1 MLDVSRL
8 VGSVLDTVGFKK
20 LGLDVSW
27 CEVNEVNPIFKG
39 VSLGIDNF
47 ETIVEFEITGQVA
60 YDIYLDV
67 VVGNG
72 LFDLH
77 YCKVYKEDDSKIY
90 KFYRSNELRE
100 LQDYLR
106 TQFM

>member
-8 VGSVLDTVGFKK
+8 VGSVLDIVDFKK

-27 CEVNEVNPIFKG
+27 CEVSEVNPIFTRLG
-39 VSLGIDNF
+39 LGISPF
-47 ETIVEFEITGQVA
+47 ENIIEFEIKGHA
-60 YDIYLDV
+60 NYDIYLDI
-67 VVGNG
+67 VVGKD
-72 LFDLH
+72 LLDLH
-77 YCKVYKEDDSKIY
+77 YCKVYKVYNSKFC
-90 KFYRSNELRE
+90 KFYRSKELRE

>member
-8 VGSVLDTVGFKK
+8 VGSVLDTVDFKK

-27 CEVNEVNPIFKG
+27 CEVNPIFKG
-39 VSLGIDNF
+39 VGLGISSF
-47 ETIVEFEITGQVA
+47 ENIIEFEIKGHA
-60 YDIYLDV
+60 NYDIYLDV
-67 VVGNG
+67 VVGSG
-72 LFDLH
+72 LLDLH

-90 KFYRSNELRE
+90 KFYRSKELRE

>member
-8 VGSVLDTVGFKK
+8 VGSVLDIVDFKK

-27 CEVNEVNPIFKG
+27 CEVTEVNPIFTKLD
-39 VSLGIDNF
+39 LGIDKI
-47 ETIVEFEITGQVA
+47 ETIVDFEIKGKVN

-67 VVGNG
+67 VVGRG
-72 LFDLH
+72 LLDLH
-77 YCKVYKEDDSKIY
+77 YCKVYKEDGSKIC
-90 KFYRSNELRE
+90 KFYRSNKLRE
-100 LQDYLR
+100 FQDYLR

>member
-8 VGSVLDTVGFKK
+8 VGSVLDTVDFKK

-27 CEVNEVNPIFKG
+27 CGVSEVNPIFKG
-39 VSLGIDNF
+39 VGMGIDRF
-47 ETIVEFEITGQVA
+47 ETIVEFEIKGHA
-60 YDIYLDV
+60 NYDIYLDV
-67 VVGNG
+67 VVGGSLLG
-72 LFDLH
+72 LY
-77 YCKVYKEDDSKIY
+77 YCKVYKEDGSKIC
-90 KFYRSNELRE
+90 KFYRSKVVRE

>member
-8 VGSVLDTVGFKK
+8 VGSVLDIVDFKK

-39 VSLGIDNF
+39 VGLGISPF
-47 ETIVEFEITGQVA
+47 ENIIEFEIKGYA
-60 YDIYLDV
+60 NYDIYLDV
-67 VVGNG
+67 VVGSG
-72 LFDLH
+72 LLDLH
-77 YCKVYKEDDSKIY
+77 YCKVYKEDSSKIY
-90 KFYRSNELRE
+90 KFYRSKELRE
-100 LQDYLR
+100 LQDYLS

>member
-8 VGSVLDTVGFKK
+8 VGSVLDIVDFKK

-39 VSLGIDNF
+39 VGLGIDRF
-47 ETIVEFEITGQVA
+47 ETIVEFEIIGHVD

-67 VVGNG
+67 VVGSG
-72 LFDLH
+72 LLDLH
-77 YCKVYKEDDSKIY
+77 YSKVYKEDDSKIC
-90 KFYRSNELRE
+90 KFYRSKELRE

>member
-1 MLDVSRL
+1 MLEVSKL
-8 VGSVLDTVGFKK
+8 VGSVLDTVDFKK

-27 CEVNEVNPIFKG
+27 YEVIEVNSIFTK
-39 VSLGIDNF
+39 SALGIDKI
-47 ETIVEFEITGQVA
+47 ETIVDFEIKGKVN

-67 VVGNG
+67 VVGSG
-72 LFDLH
+72 LLDLH

-90 KFYRSNELRE
+90 KFYRSKELRE

>member
-8 VGSVLDTVGFKK
+8 VGSVLDIVDFKK

-27 CEVNEVNPIFKG
+27 CEVNEVNPIFTKLD
-39 VSLGIDNF
+39 LGIDKF
-47 ETIVEFEITGQVA
+47 ETIIEFEIKGYVN

-67 VVGNG
+67 VVGSG
-72 LFDLH
+72 LLDLQ
-77 YCKVYKEDDSKIY
+77 YCKIYKEDDSKIY
-90 KFYRSNELRE
+90 KFYRSKELRE

-106 TQFM
+106 TQFI

>member
-8 VGSVLDTVGFKK
+8 VGSVLDIVDFKK

-27 CEVNEVNPIFKG
+27 CEVNEVNPIFTKLD
-39 VSLGIDNF
+39 LGIDKF
-47 ETIVEFEITGQVA
+47 ETIIEFEIKGYVN

-67 VVGNG
+67 VVGSG
-72 LFDLH
+72 LLDLQ
-77 YCKVYKEDDSKIY
+77 YCKIYKEDDSKIY
-90 KFYRSNELRE
+90 KFYRSKELRE

>member
-8 VGSVLDTVGFKK
+8 VGSVLDAVDFKN
-20 LGLDVSW
+20 LGLEVSW
-27 CEVNEVNPIFKG
+27 CEVREVNPIFKS
-39 VSLGIDNF
+39 VDLGISTF
-47 ETIVEFEITGQVA
+47 ENIIEFEIKGYVN

-67 VVGNG
+67 VVGSG
-72 LFDLH
+72 LLDLQ
-77 YCKVYKEDDSKIY
+77 YCKIYKEDDSKIY
-90 KFYRSNELRE
+90 NFYRFKELRE

>member
-1 MLDVSRL
+1 MLEISRL
-8 VGSVLDTVGFKK
+8 VGSVLDVVDFKK
-20 LGLDVSW
+20 LGLGVSW

-39 VSLGIDNF
+39 VDLGIAKF
-47 ETIVEFEITGQVA
+47 ETIVEFEIRGHVN

-72 LFDLH
+72 LLDLH

-90 KFYRSNELRE
+90 KFYRSKELRE